1 MRTQNVKRTQHTLF
15 YSLFLLLS
23 AVCWILASCGGSS
36 RKNEAGISADSLRD
50 LTRYVDPYIGSGFH
64 GHVFVGAHVPFGA
77 VQLGPTQI
85 SEGWDWC
92 SGYHYSD
99 SVISGFS
106 QTHLSGT
113 GIGDLGDITFM
124 PVTGSVHLTK
134 GKIQSLDNSYS
145 SLFSHADEEVK
156 PGYYSVRLKRYNIR
170 AELTATGRV
179 GMQRYTFPDAP
190 QARIILDLEPG
201 IGWDAPTETHVELLN
216 DTTLAGYRYSTGWAK
231 DQRIFFAAIFSR
243 PLTQFVVYDDTVRA
257 AGQAATGKRIK
268 SVMSFPAKAGDQV
281 IIKTGI
287 SPVSAENALANIR
300 AELPGRDFDK
310 TAKQASTIWNKA
322 LNKVQVR
329 ASSEATMRVFYT
341 ALYHTMV
348 APAVFNDHNG
358 EYRGSDM
365 KVYRDTTFVNY
376 TTFSLWDTYR
386 AAHSLYT
393 IVEPARV
400 KDMVTTM
407 LKIHEQQ
414 GKLPVWHLMGNET
427 NTMPG
432 NSAFPVLADAYLKGL
447 YPNGDAVLN
456 AMKASALL
464 DERGLKFVKA
474 QGFIPA
480 DAEVE
485 SVSKG
490 LEYAIDDWSAA
501 QVAKKL
507 GREDDYTFFEKRGR
521 NYKHYFDPKTK
532 FMRGRMSENKWREP
546 FSPFVMRHM
555 KDDYA
560 EGNAWQYTWLVP
572 QDVEGLVALLGGEEA
587 FIQKLDSLFIVKGD
601 MGKEASNDITGLI
614 GLYAHGN
621 EPSHHVTYLYGYVGQ
636 PWKTAE
642 KVRYI
647 MDSLYSARP
656 AGLSGNEDVGQ
667 MSAWY
672 VFSALGFYPA
682 NPANGAYVFGSPA
695 VNEATLRLDNGKT
708 FNIKVENN
716 SPRNIYI
723 QKIRLN
729 GTAYTKAYFLYRDI
743 MEGGEM
749 IIEMGDK
756 PSTTW
761 GTSVSDRARS
771 VVE

>member
-1 MRTQNVKRTQHTLF
+1 MVLT
-15 YSLFLLLS
+15 
-23 AVCWILASCGGSS
+23 SCDNA
-36 RKNEAGISADSLRD
+36 KDNEATAATDSLPN
-50 LTRYVDPYIGSGFH
+50 LTQYVDPYIGSGFH
-64 GHVFVGAHVPFGA
+64 GHVFVGANVPFGA

-85 SEGWDWC
+85 TDGWDWC

-99 SVISGFS
+99 SVICGFS

-113 GIGDLGDITFM
+113 GIGDLGDIAFM
-124 PVTGSVHLTK
+124 PITGAVHLRK
-134 GKIQSLDNSYS
+134 GTAKTLEDSYS
-145 SLFSHADEEVK
+145 SLFSHEDEQAR
-156 PGYYSVRLKRYNIR
+156 PGYYSVTLKRYNVR
-170 AELTATGRV
+170 AELTATERV
-179 GMQRYTFPDAP
+179 GMQRYTFPEA
-190 QARIILDLEPG
+190 AEAHIMIDLQPG
-201 IGWDAPTETHVELLN
+201 IGWDLATDTHLELLN
-216 DTTLAGYRYSTGWAK
+216 DSTITGYRYSTGWAK
-231 DQRIFFAAIFSR
+231 DQRIFFAAVFSR
-243 PLTQFVVYDDTVRA
+243 PITQFAVYDSIAPMKGNT
-257 AGQAATGKRIK
+257 ATGKRVK
-268 SVMSFPAKAGDQV
+268 AVVSFSAKADEQV

-287 SPVSAENALANIR
+287 SPVSAENALANLR
-300 AELPGRDFDK
+300 AELPGNDFDK
-310 TAKQASTIWNKA
+310 TVQQANATWNKA
-322 LNKVQVR
+322 LNKVQVKIPSR
-329 ASSEATMRVFYT
+329 ATLRVFYT
-341 ALYHTMV
+341 ALYHTMI
-348 APAVFNDHNG
+348 APSIFNDRHG
-358 EYRGSDM
+358 EYRGSDS
-365 KVYRDTTFVNY
+365 KVYRDTTFVNH

-393 IVEPARV
+393 LVEPHRV
-400 KDMVTTM
+400 KDLVSTM

-447 YPNGDAVLN
+447 HPDGDAILQ

-464 DERGLKFVKA
+464 DERGLKFVKT

-490 LEYAIDDWSAA
+490 LEYAIDDWCAA

-507 GREDDYTFFEKRGR
+507 GRQDDYAFFEKRGK
-521 NYKHYFDPKTK
+521 NYKYYFDPKTR
-532 FMRGRMSENKWREP
+532 FVRGRVSETKWREP

-555 KDDYA
+555 KDDFA

-572 QDVEGLVALLGGEEA
+572 QDVEGLVDLLGGEQK
-587 FIQKLDSLFIVKGD
+587 FIQKLDSLFIVTGD

-621 EPSHHVTYLYGYVGQ
+621 EPSHHITYMYGYVGQ

-647 MDSLYSARP
+647 MDNLYSDKP
-656 AGLSGNEDVGQ
+656 DGLSGNEDVGQ

-695 VNEATLRLDNGKT
+695 VDRATLNLDNGKT
-708 FNIKVENN
+708 FTVKVEHNN
-716 SPRNIYI
+716 TKNIYI
-723 QKIRLN
+723 QSVKLN
-729 GTAYTKAYFLYRDI
+729 GQPYTKAYFLYKDI
-743 MEGGEM
+743 MQGGEM
-749 IIEMGDK
+749 VIEMGDK

-761 GTSVSDRARS
+761 GTATQDRAKS